1 MLREVGCGRKEDNI
15 MREGRCYV
23 EKEDIMLSERRH

>member
-23 EKEDIMLSERRH
+23 EGRKILY